1 MPKPFNR
8 NYGGINPHEV
18 ADVGRPVIT
27 GELCDQECP
36 NCGCS
41 KLFTIRIKLD
51 AKNDAQGQMIAS
63 LTGTSNLMGTY
74 LGCAACPW
82 ASQMGIVAAPSTGET
97 DELDR

>member
-18 ADVGRPVIT
+18 ADVGRPKIT

-41 KLFTIRIKLD
+41 KLFTIVVKLD
-51 AKNDAQGQMIAS
+51 GKQGNLLGTMLGTDN
-63 LTGTSNLMGTY
+63 LTGTY

-82 ASQMGIVAAPSTGET
+82 ASQMGIVAAPSTEET
-97 DELDR
+97 DG